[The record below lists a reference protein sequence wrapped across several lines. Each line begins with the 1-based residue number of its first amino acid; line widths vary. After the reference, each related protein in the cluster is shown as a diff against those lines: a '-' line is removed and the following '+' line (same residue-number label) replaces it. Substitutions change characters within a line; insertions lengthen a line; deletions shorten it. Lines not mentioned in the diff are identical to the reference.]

1 LRDSCGRPLAYA
13 RGYVR
18 LQSNADIQLPEARM
32 TALPKKDH
40 YTLEEYI
47 ELEKNSEVRYE
58 YFDGEVFAMAGGSP
72 SHVRISRNVCNMLSQ
87 KLEDRDCEAFPSDM
101 RIKVPA
107 AFPYRYPDVSAVCGE
122 PIFEEVLG
130 QQMLVNPILIVE
142 VLSPSTAAYD
152 LVEKF
157 TAYQSIDSFRE
168 YLLISQSRPHVIRY
182 VRQSKGKWLRS
193 EVEGV
198 DNEVAFESLNVR
210 LGLKEIY
217 WRVKFETEQPL
228 S

>member
-1 LRDSCGRPLAYA
+1 
-13 RGYVR
+13 
-18 LQSNADIQLPEARM
+18 M

-47 ELEKNSEVRYE
+47 ELEKSSEERYE

-72 SHVRISRNVCNMLSQ
+72 NHVRISRNVCNRLSQ
-87 KLEDRDCEAFPSDM
+87 KLEDLDCEAFPSDM

-107 AFPYRYPDVSAVCGE
+107 AFPYRYPDVSAACGE
-122 PIFEEVLG
+122 LIFEEVLG

-168 YLLISQSRPHVIRY
+168 YLLISQSRPHIIRY
-182 VRQSKGKWLRS
+182 VLQSKGKWLRS
-193 EVEGV
+193 EVEGLE
-198 DNEVAFESLNVR
+198 NEVALESLNVTLSLR
-210 LGLKEIY
+210 EIY
-217 WRVKFETEQPL
+217 WRVKFETEQ
-228 S
+228 SSSEYQRH

>member
-1 LRDSCGRPLAYA
+1 
-13 RGYVR
+13 
-18 LQSNADIQLPEARM
+18 M
-32 TALPKKDH
+32 TALPKKER
-40 YTLEEYI
+40 YTLEEYL
-47 ELEKNSEVRYE
+47 ELEKNSEEKYE

-72 SHVRISRNVCNMLSQ
+72 NHVRISRNVCNKLSQ

-122 PIFEEVLG
+122 RIFEEVLG

-152 LVEKF
+152 LGEKF
-157 TAYQSIDSFRE
+157 TAYQSIESFRE
-168 YLLISQSRPHVIRY
+168 YLLISQSRPHIIHY

-193 EVEGV
+193 EVDGLN
-198 DNEVAFESLNVR
+198 NEIVLESLNVT
-210 LGLKEIY
+210 LSLKDIY
-217 WRVKFETEQPL
+217 QDVEFQTEQPP

>member
-1 LRDSCGRPLAYA
+1 
-13 RGYVR
+13 
-18 LQSNADIQLPEARM
+18 M

-47 ELEKNSEVRYE
+47 KLEKNSEERYE
-58 YFDGEVFAMAGGSP
+58 YFDGEVFAMTGGSP
-72 SHVRISRNVCNMLSQ
+72 SHVRISRNVCNSLSR

-122 PIFEEVLG
+122 AIFEEVLG
-130 QQMLVNPILIVE
+130 QQVLVNPVLIVE

-157 TAYQSIDSFRE
+157 TAYQSIDSFGE
-168 YLLISQSRPHVIRY
+168 YLLISQSRPHLIRY

-193 EVEGV
+193 EVERMES
-198 DNEVAFESLNVR
+198 EVALESLS
-210 LGLKEIY
+210 LTLSMPEIY
-217 WRVKFETEQPL
+217 WRVKFEPEKIST
-228 S
+228 

>member
-1 LRDSCGRPLAYA
+1 
-13 RGYVR
+13 
-18 LQSNADIQLPEARM
+18 M

-47 ELEKNSEVRYE
+47 ELEKDSEERYE
-58 YFDGEVFAMAGGSP
+58 FFDGEVFAMAGGSP
-72 SHVRISRNVCNMLSQ
+72 SHVRISRNVCNRLTQ

-107 AFPYRYPDVSAVCGE
+107 AFPYRYPDVSAVCGD
-122 PIFEEVLG
+122 PVFEEVLG

-152 LVEKF
+152 LVENF
-157 TAYQSIDSFRE
+157 RAYQSIESFRE
-168 YLLISQSRPHVIRY
+168 YLLISQSHPHVIHY
-182 VRQSKGKWLRS
+182 IRQSNGKWLRS
-193 EVEGV
+193 EVEGM
-198 DNEVAFESLNVR
+198 DNEVALESLNVALSLR
-210 LGLKEIY
+210 EIY
-217 WRVKFETEQPL
+217 RRVKFEMEQPL